1 MKVKDKE
8 LIEEQRAAVVE
19 RIVDDMREK
28 EFSWTQTWD
37 RCAAPRNASTGNAY
51 RGGNRLSLTFKALLL
66 GYDDPRWVTF
76 YQARELGWRLL
87 DDQHS
92 YAVVE
97 KWKPYSYGKEVE
109 GENDIGPEQD
119 GPEKVEVR
127 SGIARVG
134 CARVF
139 NAAQFRNAPALEVR
153 PATVDEDGRLAD
165 SLKASSRCPVRESLL
180 DRVCYNPRADKIY
193 TPLRGQYENNGA
205 YVIDLLHE
213 MGHSTGHEQAL
224 GRKLCGSFG
233 SAEYAYEELVAEL
246 CSVFCAQDLGI
257 TAQAARGQ
265 SFYDSHVGYLQ
276 HWMKHLADEPDELYR
291 AAGLASK
298 AADYIVDRLGKK
310 AEEAA
315 ALAVA

>member
-1 MKVKDKE
+1 MRAKDKE
-8 LIEEQRAAVVE
+8 LIDTQRAAVVD
-19 RIVDDMREK
+19 RIVHDMKEK
-28 EFSWTQTWD
+28 EFEWVQTWD
-37 RCAAPRNASTGNAY
+37 RCAAPWNAKTGKAY
-51 RGGNRLSLTFKALLL
+51 RGGNRLSLTFAAALL
-66 GYDDPRWVTF
+66 GFEDPRWVTF
-76 YQARELGWRLL
+76 VQARELGWRLL

-97 KWKPYSYGKEVE
+97 KWQPYSCGKEVE
-109 GENDIGPEQD
+109 GGDDIGPEQD
-119 GPEKVEVR
+119 GPGKVEVI

-165 SLKASSRCPVRESLL
+165 SLKASSRCPVHESLM
-180 DRVCYNPRADKIY
+180 DRVCYNPVSDKIY
-193 TPLRGQYENNGA
+193 TPLRTQYESNGA
-205 YVIDLLHE
+205 YVVDLLHE

-233 SAEYAYEELVAEL
+233 SPEYAYEELVAEL
-246 CSVFCAQDLGI
+246 CSAFCAQDLGI

-276 HWMKHLADEPDELYR
+276 HWIRHLTGEPDELYR

>member
-1 MKVKDKE
+1 MAMRAKDKE
-8 LIEEQRAAVVE
+8 LIDTQRAAVVD
-19 RIVDDMREK
+19 RIVHDMKEK
-28 EFSWTQTWD
+28 EFAWVQTWD
-37 RCAAPRNASTGNAY
+37 RCAAPWNAKTGKAY
-51 RGGNRLSLTFKALLL
+51 RGGNRLSLTFAAALL
-66 GYDDPRWVTF
+66 DFEDPRWVTF
-76 YQARELGWRLL
+76 NQARELGWRLL

-92 YAVVE
+92 HAVVE
-97 KWKPYSYGKEVE
+97 KWKRYDKEVDE
-109 GENDIGPEQD
+109 EDAGPD
-119 GPEKVEVR
+119 GAGPAR

-139 NAAQFRNAPALEVR
+139 NADQFRNAPPLEAKER
-153 PATVDEDGRLAD
+153 IPDDDGRLAD
-165 SLKASSRCPVRESLL
+165 ALKASSRCPVHESLM
-180 DRVCYNPRADKIY
+180 DRVCYNPVSDKIY
-193 TPLRGQYENNGA
+193 TPLRTQYESNGA

-233 SAEYAYEELVAEL
+233 SPEYAYEELVAEL
-246 CSVFCAQDLGI
+246 CSAFCAQDLGI

-276 HWMKHLADEPDELYR
+276 HWMRHLAGESDELYR
-291 AAGLASK
+291 AAGSASK